1 MEIYALFRGGVHY
14 CAAVV
19 QGPLTEDGSGGQ
31 YDVIGDERWKEATSN
46 AEHLCGC
53 HEDWVQISEDD
64 FAKYMLGSSGGE
76 NGTGYI
82 RDPKTGHAISAP
94 VKVYTF
100 DERVAQ
106 IQSKHSA
113 AMKELEAS
121 FINASLA
128 DMDTTE
134 LKEQY
139 AALVEQSNSDFM
151 QLINSQK

>member
-1 MEIYALFRGGVHY
+1 MEIYALFRDRTHF
-14 CAAVV
+14 CAAII
-19 QGPLTEDGSGGQ
+19 QGPATEDGSGEQ
-31 YDVIGDERWKEATSN
+31 YDVVGDERWKKATAN
-46 AEHLCGC
+46 YETACAC
-53 HEDWVQISEDD
+53 HEKWIQISEED
-64 FAKYMLGSSGGE
+64 FTKYMLGSSGGD

-82 RDPKTGHAISAP
+82 RDLNTGQAVSAP
-94 VKVYTF
+94 ARVYSF
-100 DERVAQ
+100 DEQLAQ

-139 AALVEQSNSDFM
+139 VALVEKSNSDFM
-151 QLINSQK
+151 QLINSQN